1 MSNNSELQGRIPI
14 HIAAVRGHVEIVKA
28 LIGYINNPTVPDNYG
43 ETPIHCAAR
52 YGHTEVIKILIK
64 CTENPN
70 TIDKNGN
77 TPIHTA
83 ANFGHREIVKILL
96 GCTDAKIMKT
106 KREWISVIQSIL
118 FLQQTTTCRKHI
130 KEFVNDL

>member
-1 MSNNSELQGRIPI
+1 MDAL
-14 HIAAVRGHVEIVKA
+14 KA
-28 LIGYINNPTVPDNYG
+28 LIGYTNNPTVPDNYG

-52 YGHTEVIKILIK
+52 YGHIEVIKVLIK

-83 ANFGHREIVKILL
+83 ANYGHSEIIKILL
-96 GCTDAKIMKT
+96 GCTDAKNMKS
-106 KREWISVIQSIL
+106 KEQWYNDIRSIL
-118 FLQQTTTCRKHI
+118 LI
-130 KEFVNDL
+130 KKECYSHTERNQKWLEIVDDS